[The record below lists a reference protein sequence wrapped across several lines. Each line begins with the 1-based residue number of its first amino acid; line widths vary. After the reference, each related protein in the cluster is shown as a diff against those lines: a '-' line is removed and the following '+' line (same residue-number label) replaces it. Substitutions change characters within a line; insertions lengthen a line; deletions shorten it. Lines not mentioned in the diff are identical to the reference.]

1 MKRWYKDVNF
11 RPQSLHMIK
20 WLNDVIAGYQK
31 QGLVLTLRQLYY
43 VGVSSNKYPNT
54 ERSYK
59 NLGNLVSD
67 ARLAG
72 LMDWSAIEDRV
83 RRPRAPSEFANLPD
97 LVNAAVHS
105 YRLPRWEGQENYV
118 ELWVEKDALA
128 GVLAPIAHEYH
139 VTMMV
144 NRGYSSSS
152 AMHEAANRFLHEC
165 KETGKRPHL
174 LYLGDMDPSGE
185 DMVRD
190 VSSRLSMFGVED
202 IEVRKVALT
211 MPQVKHYAPPPNPA
225 KMSDSRAKKYVE
237 EHGKSSWEVDALPPP
252 ELGKLIRAE
261 LDQLVDRD
269 MMDKIMRQEDADKAF
284 LRSVVSKNKELQ

>member
-11 RPQSLHMIK
+11 RPQSLQMIK
-20 WLNDVIAGYQK
+20 WLNGVIAGYQK

-72 LMDWSAIEDRV
+72 LMDWDAIEDRV
-83 RRPRAPSEFANLPD
+83 RKPKAPPEFSSLSD
-97 LVNAAVHS
+97 LINAAVHS
-105 YRLPRWEGQENYV
+105 YRLPRWEGQENYT

-128 GVLAPIAHEYH
+128 GVLAPIAREYH

-152 AMHEAANRFLHEC
+152 AMHEAADRYLHAC
-165 KETGKRPHL
+165 KETGKYPHL

-211 MPQVKHYAPPPNPA
+211 MPQVKHYAPP
-225 KMSDSRAKKYVE
+225 
-237 EHGKSSWEVDALPPP
+237 LTPP
-252 ELGKLIRAE
+252 R
-261 LDQLVDRD
+261 
-269 MMDKIMRQEDADKAF
+269 
-284 LRSVVSKNKELQ
+284 